1 MSNQLAFLT
10 QLIELFTSSVSY
22 SERLDNFVHLL
33 ARNLKFDL
41 ALFFVLEKEKQ
52 RLLLNTSS
60 KGPVSPANLINFP
73 LGKGLVGTTAH
84 TRENQIAYRD
94 EPGILQANSPLE
106 VLQPD
111 FQTLAS
117 FVVAD
122 DNFLY
127 GVLLLIDKKRRK
139 LDVSALKLIKLAC
152 RLLAGTIRQAL
163 RHDETKKRIAELSAL
178 FEIGKAISSTMELD
192 ALLERIVSTCAKI
205 INARGAILRII
216 DEQTGIPIIASE
228 YGDVSQACPVLV
240 PSEVQA
246 AVVSGELPF
255 VAASFPNSKGQ
266 IHSYLGVPLIFKGH
280 LKGVLCV
287 YDKISET
294 QEYQEFDAENRQ
306 LLFTM
311 AGMITSSIENALTFQ
326 ELESLAEKNER
337 MVRVLTVLQEISWA
351 LMTTVR
357 MEKLLDIILNAL
369 TLESGLGYD
378 RAIVLLVNEAHQ
390 TLKAVK
396 GMLRRPVPP
405 SLTLREA
412 LMVPVEAQ
420 AEGEL
425 EKLLPKLQIPLKEDQ
440 SILARTVLQKKPFH
454 ITQAEQDPRVNQ
466 ELRRLY
472 DTQEF
477 VTVPLI
483 VKDQVTGVIVVD
495 NQRSKRS
502 IRDEDVQI
510 LTMFA
515 NQAVLAIENSRLYS
529 TIEANARELSLIRER
544 MLESDR
550 LAALSGLA
558 QGMAHEIRNPLTS
571 IGGFARRISKK
582 VGKDSPLRHDVEVI
596 THEVGRL
603 EKLLREVLDFSGV
616 NLGYYEEHQLNQI
629 IEDALTLIER
639 DLAASNIKIVKDLA
653 LMPAVH
659 CDDRQI
665 KQVFYNL
672 FQNARQAMEKG
683 GTLTIRTYPME
694 KADGLYA
701 AAAVSDTGGGIPIE
715 LVHNI
720 FNPFF
725 TTKEFGTGL
734 GLSIA
739 QRIVSRH
746 YGEIEIIN
754 ELGKGVTFIVTLPI
768 TKYCLINPPEAQ
780 EPQTK

>member
-1 MSNQLAFLT
+1 MSDQLGFLT

-22 SERLDNFVHLL
+22 GERLDNFVHLL
-33 ARNLKFDL
+33 ARNLNFDL

-60 KGPVSPANLINFP
+60 QGPVSPSLLIEFP
-73 LGKGLVGTTAH
+73 LKRGLVGQTAQ
-84 TRENQIAYRD
+84 TRKNFIAYRD
-94 EPGILQANSPLE
+94 EPEIFPANRPLE
-106 VLQPD
+106 KIYPN

-117 FVVAD
+117 FAVAD

-127 GVLLLIDKKRRK
+127 GVLLLVDKKRRK
-139 LDVSALKLIKLAC
+139 LDTATLKLIKLAC
-152 RLLAGTIRQAL
+152 LMLAGTIRQAL
-163 RHDETKKRIAELSAL
+163 RHDETKKRIAELSGL
-178 FEIGKAISSTMELD
+178 YEIGMATSATMELD
-192 ALLERIVSTCAKI
+192 ALLERILSTAAKV

-216 DEQTGIPIIASE
+216 DEQTGMPRVASE
-228 YGDVSQACPVLV
+228 YGEVSETSACLLT
-240 PSEVQA
+240 SNLET

-255 VAASFPNSKGQ
+255 VATTLPDHQGHL
-266 IHSYLGVPLIFKGH
+266 HSYLGVPLNFKGH
-280 LKGVLCV
+280 LKGMLCV
-287 YDKISET
+287 FDKMSET
-294 QEYQEFDAENRQ
+294 LEFQEFDAENRQ

-311 AGMITSSIENALTFQ
+311 AGMISSSIENALTFR
-326 ELESLAEKNER
+326 ELETLAEKNER

-357 MEKLLDIILNAL
+357 MEKILDIILNAL
-369 TLESGLGYD
+369 TLESGLAYD
-378 RAIVLLVNEAHQ
+378 RAVVLLVNEDRHV
-390 TLKAVK
+390 LKAVK
-396 GMLRRPVPP
+396 GVFRKPSPP
-405 SLTLREA
+405 TLPLREA
-412 LMVPVEAQ
+412 LMVPVEVRT
-420 AEGEL
+420 ESEI
-425 EKLLPKLQIPLKEDQ
+425 EKLLSQLQITLQEDKG
-440 SILARTVLQKKPFH
+440 ILARTVLQKKTFH
-454 ITQAEQDPRVNQ
+454 IAQAEQDARVNQ
-466 ELRRLY
+466 ELRRAY
-472 DTQEF
+472 DLQEF
-477 VTVPLI
+477 VSVPLI

-495 NQRSKRS
+495 NQQSKRA

-510 LTMFA
+510 LNMFA

-529 TIEANARELSLIRER
+529 TIEANNRELSLIRER

-582 VGKDSPLRHDVEVI
+582 VGKNSPLRHDVEVI
-596 THEVGRL
+596 TQEVERL

-616 NLGYYEEHQLNQI
+616 NLGYYEEHDLNQI
-629 IEDALTLIER
+629 IEDALTLIKR
-639 DLAASNIKIVKDLA
+639 DLVASNIKVAKDFA
-653 LMPAVH
+653 LLPNVH

-672 FQNARQAMEKG
+672 FQNARQAMDKG

-694 KADGLYA
+694 KSDGLYA
-701 AAAVSDTGGGIPIE
+701 AAAVSDTGGGIPLE
-715 LVHNI
+715 LLHNI

-739 QRIVSRH
+739 ERIVSRH
-746 YGEIEIIN
+746 YGQIEIIN

-768 TKYCLINPPEAQ
+768 AKYCLIKSTEDQEAQ
-780 EPQTK
+780 T